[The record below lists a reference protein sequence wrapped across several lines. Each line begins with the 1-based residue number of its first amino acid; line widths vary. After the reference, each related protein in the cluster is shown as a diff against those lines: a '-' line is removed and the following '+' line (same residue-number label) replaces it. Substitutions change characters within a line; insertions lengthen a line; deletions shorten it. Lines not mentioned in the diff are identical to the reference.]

1 MPTKQHEKHPLLG
14 AHGLCQDDQTLLLHF
29 NQVPFILH
37 GITGNDDHTN
47 NKYKQ
52 LQQALNK
59 SGAELKQAKPTEEE
73 KLDRN
78 YFYTVHI
85 LQYYALNCA
94 TNNFANT
101 KNLPTGIYKTDC
113 QVNTKDNSKFDV
125 VMVNSIFRGESIVYY
140 TFIIPLSTIHH
151 LPSTH
156 VNVFDFTPFSAGGY
170 ME

>member
-14 AHGLCQDDQTLLLHF
+14 AHGLCQDGQTLLLHF

-59 SGAELKQAKPTEEE
+59 SGSALKQAKPTEEE

-78 YFYTVHI
+78 CFYTVHI

-94 TNNFANT
+94 TNNVANT
-101 KNLPTGIYKTDC
+101 KNMPSGIYKTDC
-113 QVNTKDNSKFDV
+113 QVNFS
-125 VMVNSIFRGESIVYY
+125 
-140 TFIIPLSTIHH
+140 IPL
-151 LPSTH
+151 
-156 VNVFDFTPFSAGGY
+156 Y
-170 ME
+170 